1 MPVFLNELQRTKI
14 LKVRA
19 GSFSAALSIDGKLMV
34 WGEGCFGKFNSPHK
48 IKGDKD
54 LQIVDIQ
61 ISRNGF
67 AALLSTSGQ
76 VYTWGAND
84 CG

>member
-19 GSFSAALSIDGKLMV
+19 GSFSAALSIDGKMLV

-54 LQIVDIQ
+54 L
-61 ISRNGF
+61 
-67 AALLSTSGQ
+67 
-76 VYTWGAND
+76 
-84 CG
+84 